1 MPGISK
7 DSVKELIAK
16 SNGAMITDD
25 AAEEIAKLLTK
36 KAIEISRL
44 AVKKSKMDGRN
55 KITKQD
61 IINCIF
67 NKEDR

>member
-1 MPGISK
+1 MQGISK
-7 DSVKELIAK
+7 DSVKELILK

-25 AAEEIAKLLTK
+25 AAEEIARLLTK

-44 AVKKSKMDGRN
+44 AVKRSKTDGRN

-61 IINCIF
+61 IVDCIL
-67 NKEDR
+67 NKDDW